1 MRFLVVFL
9 VLLISCSGSTEQKSK
24 VDIYTE
30 KGILLLGNGTE
41 PSGIDPHL
49 ATGVPEHK
57 ILLAL
62 LEGLVVFNPKNN
74 GVLPGVAEDWS
85 VSDDGLSYTFIFN
98 PDAKWTNGDSVKPEH
113 FVYSWERILS
123 SDLGAQYA
131 DMLYVI
137 KNAENFHKGQ
147 IKLPDTT
154 LTTTNGSKLLTIT
167 TRTEHD
173 LSIGNIISL
182 DGFSDTG
189 GISAENLNQTFS
201 ILSVPSTRTFTVS
214 SNINAEKNAISSAA
228 TLMKPFNDFNKV
240 GVSAI
245 ENKLVVTLENPT
257 PYFLN
262 ILTHY
267 STWPVHP
274 ETVEK
279 YGGMISRNNQWTRVD
294 NFVGNGPFKL
304 ESWEIN
310 KALRVSRNELYWGN
324 SANKINGIEFIPI
337 DNELTQDRL
346 FRSGGIHLA
355 NTVPTEKIN
364 RYRDERPN
372 ELNEHNYFGTYYY
385 RINTNIYPLN
395 NINFRKAL
403 SLAIDRELIVK
414 SILKGN
420 QKVSYSF
427 TPPDENSYNPKTTL
441 DFNPIKAKE
450 FLRESGYDVNNPPL
464 EILYNTSEGHQKI
477 AQAIQE
483 MWKKN
488 LGLNVV
494 LTNVDWKVYLARETQ
509 GEFDISR
516 AGWIGDYPDPF
527 TFLDMMVTNRGNNK
541 TGWSNPEFD
550 ELLKNAASQI
560 STEDRYNLYEKAE
573 KILIDELPVIPL
585 YTYTRTYLLSQRVK
599 NWQNNI
605 LDTNP
610 YQFLSLE

>member
-1 MRFLVVFL
+1 MRFLVVFF
-9 VLLISCSGSTEQKSK
+9 VFLISCSGSADQKSK
-24 VDIYTE
+24 VDIYSE

-49 ATGVPEHK
+49 VTGVPEHK

-113 FVYSWERILS
+113 FAYSWERILS
-123 SDLGAQYA
+123 PDLGAQYA

-137 KNAENFHKGQ
+137 KNAEKFHKGD
-147 IKLPDTT
+147 IK
-154 LTTTNGSKLLTIT
+154 
-167 TRTEHD
+167 
-173 LSIGNIISL
+173 
-182 DGFSDTG
+182 
-189 GISAENLNQTFS
+189 
-201 ILSVPSTRTFTVS
+201 
-214 SNINAEKNAISSAA
+214 
-228 TLMKPFNDFNKV
+228 DFNKV
-240 GVSAI
+240 GISITKNMLMV
-245 ENKLVVTLENPT
+245 ELENPT

-274 ETVEK
+274 DTVEK
-279 YGGMISRNNQWTRVD
+279 YGGMISRNNQWTRVN

-310 KALRVSRNELYWGN
+310 KALKVSRNELYWGN
-324 SANKINGIEFIPI
+324 SSNKINGIEFIPI
-337 DNELTQDRL
+337 ENELTQDRL

-355 NTVPTEKIN
+355 NTVPTEKIK

-372 ELNEHNYFGTYYY
+372 EFNEHNYFGTYYY
-385 RINTNIYPLN
+385 RINTNKYPLN
-395 NINFRKAL
+395 NLNFRKAL
-403 SLAIDRELIVK
+403 SLSIDRELIVK

-420 QKVSYSF
+420 QKISYSF
-427 TPPDENSYNPKTTL
+427 TPPDNNGYNPKTKL
-441 DFNPIKAKE
+441 DFNPVKAKQ
-450 FLRESGYDVNNPPL
+450 FLEKSGYDMNNPSL

-488 LGLNVV
+488 LGLNVI

-541 TGWSNPEFD
+541 TGWSNSEFD
-550 ELLKNAASQI
+550 KILKNASSQI
-560 STEDRYNLYEKAE
+560 STIERYNLYEKAE

-585 YTYTRTYLLSQRVK
+585 YTYTRTYLLSERVK

>member
-1 MRFLVVFL
+1 
-9 VLLISCSGSTEQKSK
+9 
-24 VDIYTE
+24 
-30 KGILLLGNGTE
+30 
-41 PSGIDPHL
+41 
-49 ATGVPEHK
+49 
-57 ILLAL
+57 
-62 LEGLVVFNPKNN
+62 
-74 GVLPGVAEDWS
+74 
-85 VSDDGLSYTFIFN
+85 
-98 PDAKWTNGDSVKPEH
+98 
-113 FVYSWERILS
+113 
-123 SDLGAQYA
+123 
-131 DMLYVI
+131 MLYVI
-137 KNAENFHKGQ
+137 KNAEKFHKGD
-147 IKLPDTT
+147 IKD
-154 LTTTNGSKLLTIT
+154 
-167 TRTEHD
+167 
-173 LSIGNIISL
+173 
-182 DGFSDTG
+182 FSQV
-189 GISAENLNQTFS
+189 GISIT
-201 ILSVPSTRTFTVS
+201 
-214 SNINAEKNAISSAA
+214 K
-228 TLMKPFNDFNKV
+228 
-240 GVSAI
+240 
-245 ENKLVVTLENPT
+245 NKLKVELENPT

-310 KALRVSRNELYWGN
+310 KALRVSRNDLYWGN

-364 RYRDERPN
+364 RYRDERPD
-372 ELNEHNYFGTYYY
+372 ELYEHNYFGTYYY
-385 RINTNIYPLN
+385 RINTNKYPLN

-420 QKVSYSF
+420 QKISYSF
-427 TPPDENSYNPKTTL
+427 TPPDENGYNPTTKL

-450 FLRESGYDVNNPPL
+450 FLEKSGYDVNNPPL

-494 LTNVDWKVYLARETQ
+494 LTNVDWKVYLTRETQ

-527 TFLDMMVTNRGNNK
+527 TLDMMVTNREIIKLAGVILN
-541 TGWSNPEFD
+541 
-550 ELLKNAASQI
+550 
-560 STEDRYNLYEKAE
+560 ST
-573 KILIDELPVIPL
+573 I
-585 YTYTRTYLLSQRVK
+585 
-599 NWQNNI
+599 
-605 LDTNP
+605 
-610 YQFLSLE
+610 F

>member
-1 MRFLVVFL
+1 MRILFILIIFLL
-9 VLLISCSGSTEQKSK
+9 SCSGSVDSKSK
-24 VDIYTE
+24 VEIYTE

-41 PSGIDPHL
+41 PSGIDPHIV
-49 ATGVPEHK
+49 TGVPEHK

-74 GVLPGVAEDWS
+74 GILPGVASEWIIS
-85 VSDDGLSYTFIFN
+85 NDGLVYTFKFN
-98 PDAKWTNGDSVKPEH
+98 PNARWTNGEKVLPSD
-113 FVYSWERILS
+113 FVYSWKRILS
-123 SDLGAQYA
+123 PNLGAQYA
-131 DMLYVI
+131 DMLYVV
-137 KNAENFHKGQ
+137 KNAEKFHKG
-147 IKLPDTT
+147 IVD
-154 LTTTNGSKLLTIT
+154 
-167 TRTEHD
+167 
-173 LSIGNIISL
+173 
-182 DGFSDTG
+182 
-189 GISAENLNQTFS
+189 
-201 ILSVPSTRTFTVS
+201 
-214 SNINAEKNAISSAA
+214 
-228 TLMKPFNDFNKV
+228 DFNKV
-240 GVSAI
+240 GISAI
-245 ENKLVVTLENPT
+245 DNQLIITLENPT

-274 ETVEK
+274 KTVEK
-279 YGGMISRNNQWTRVD
+279 HGGMTSRNNQWTRLE

-304 ESWEIN
+304 DSWEIN
-310 KALRVSRNELYWGN
+310 KSLKVSRNKLYWGN
-324 SANKINGIEFIPI
+324 SSNKINGIEFYPI

-355 NTVPTEKIN
+355 NTVPTEKIK
-364 RYRDERPN
+364 RYREERPN
-372 ELNEHNYFGTYYY
+372 ELIEHNYFGTYYY
-385 RINTNIYPLN
+385 RINTRKYPLN
-395 NINFRKAL
+395 NVNFRKAL
-403 SLAIDRELIVK
+403 SLSIDRDLIVK

-427 TPPDENSYNPKTTL
+427 TPPDNKSYNPKTEL
-441 DFNPIKAKE
+441 KFDPVKAKL
-450 FLRESGYDVNNPPL
+450 FLEDSGFDTNNAPL
-464 EILYNTSEGHQKI
+464 EVLYNTSEGHQKI

-494 LTNVDWKVYLARETQ
+494 LTNVDWKVYLERETL

-541 TGWSNPEFD
+541 TGWSNYEFD
-550 ELLKNAASQI
+550 KTLKDASSKI
-560 STEDRYNLYEKAE
+560 STQKRYELYEKAE

-585 YTYTRTYLLSQRVK
+585 YTYTRTYLLSERVK

>member
-1 MRFLVVFL
+1 MRFLLVFL
-9 VLLISCSGSTEQKSK
+9 ILLISCSESTEQKSK

-49 ATGVPEHK
+49 VTGVPEHK

-74 GVLPGVAEDWS
+74 GVLPGVAEDWN
-85 VSDDGLSYTFIFN
+85 VSDDGLSYTFKFN
-98 PDAKWTNGDSVKPEH
+98 PDAKWTNGDSVKPED
-113 FVYSWERILS
+113 FAYSWERILS
-123 SDLGAQYA
+123 PDLGAQYA

-137 KNAENFHKGQ
+137 KNAEKFHKGD
-147 IKLPDTT
+147 IKD
-154 LTTTNGSKLLTIT
+154 
-167 TRTEHD
+167 
-173 LSIGNIISL
+173 
-182 DGFSDTG
+182 FSQV
-189 GISAENLNQTFS
+189 GISIT
-201 ILSVPSTRTFTVS
+201 
-214 SNINAEKNAISSAA
+214 K
-228 TLMKPFNDFNKV
+228 
-240 GVSAI
+240 
-245 ENKLVVTLENPT
+245 NKLKVELENPT

-279 YGGMISRNNQWTRVD
+279 YGGMISRNNQWTRVE

-310 KALRVSRNELYWGN
+310 KALRVSRNDLYWGN

-364 RYRDERPN
+364 RYRDERPD
-372 ELNEHNYFGTYYY
+372 ELYEHNYFGTYYY
-385 RINTNIYPLN
+385 RINTNKYPLN

-420 QKVSYSF
+420 QKISYSF
-427 TPPDENSYNPKTTL
+427 TPPDENGYNPTTKL

-450 FLRESGYDVNNPPL
+450 FLEKSGYDVNNPPL

-494 LTNVDWKVYLARETQ
+494 LTNVDWKVYLTRETQ

-541 TGWSNPEFD
+541 TGWSNSEFD
-550 ELLKNAASQI
+550 NILKNAASQI
-560 STEDRYNLYEKAE
+560 STSDRYNLYEKAE

>member
-9 VLLISCSGSTEQKSK
+9 ILLISCSGSTEQKSK
-24 VDIYTE
+24 VDIYSE

-49 ATGVPEHK
+49 VTGVPEHK

-74 GVLPGVAEDWS
+74 GVLPGVAEDWNI
-85 VSDDGLSYTFIFN
+85 SDDGLSYTFIFN
-98 PDAKWTNGDSVKPEH
+98 PDAKWTNGDLVKPED

-123 SDLGAQYA
+123 PDLGAQYA

-137 KNAENFHKGQ
+137 KNAEKFHKGD
-147 IKLPDTT
+147 IKD
-154 LTTTNGSKLLTIT
+154 
-167 TRTEHD
+167 
-173 LSIGNIISL
+173 
-182 DGFSDTG
+182 FSQV
-189 GISAENLNQTFS
+189 GISIT
-201 ILSVPSTRTFTVS
+201 
-214 SNINAEKNAISSAA
+214 K
-228 TLMKPFNDFNKV
+228 
-240 GVSAI
+240 
-245 ENKLVVTLENPT
+245 NKLKVELENPT

-304 ESWEIN
+304 MSWEIN
-310 KALRVSRNELYWGN
+310 KALRVSRNDLYWGN
-324 SANKINGIEFIPI
+324 SENKINGIEFIPI

-364 RYRDERPN
+364 RYRDDRPD
-372 ELNEHNYFGTYYY
+372 ELYEHNYFGTYYY
-385 RINTNIYPLN
+385 RINTNKYPLN
-395 NINFRKAL
+395 NLNFRKAL

-420 QKVSYSF
+420 QKISYSF
-427 TPPDENSYNPKTTL
+427 TPPDETGYNPKTKL

-450 FLRESGYDVNNPPL
+450 FLEKSGYDVNNPPL

-494 LTNVDWKVYLARETQ
+494 LTNVDWKVYLTRETQ

-541 TGWSNPEFD
+541 TGWSNSEFD
-550 ELLKNAASQI
+550 NILKNAASEI
-560 STEDRYNLYEKAE
+560 STSDRYNLYEKAE

>member
-1 MRFLVVFL
+1 MRFLVVL
-9 VLLISCSGSTEQKSK
+9 LILLISCSGSTEQKSK

-49 ATGVPEHK
+49 VTGVPEHK

-74 GVLPGVAEDWS
+74 EVLPGVAEDWS

-98 PDAKWTNGDSVKPEH
+98 PDAKWTNGDSVKPED
-113 FVYSWERILS
+113 FAYSWERILS
-123 SDLGAQYA
+123 PDLGAQYA

-137 KNAENFHKGQ
+137 KNAEKFHKGD
-147 IKLPDTT
+147 IKDF
-154 LTTTNGSKLLTIT
+154 SKV
-167 TRTEHD
+167 
-173 LSIGNIISL
+173 
-182 DGFSDTG
+182 
-189 GISAENLNQTFS
+189 GISIT
-201 ILSVPSTRTFTVS
+201 
-214 SNINAEKNAISSAA
+214 K
-228 TLMKPFNDFNKV
+228 
-240 GVSAI
+240 
-245 ENKLVVTLENPT
+245 NKLKVELENPT

-274 ETVEK
+274 ETVEQ

-310 KALRVSRNELYWGN
+310 KALRVSRNDLYWGN

-364 RYRDERPN
+364 RYRDERPD
-372 ELNEHNYFGTYYY
+372 ELYEHNYFGTYYY
-385 RINTNIYPLN
+385 RINTNKYPLN
-395 NINFRKAL
+395 NLNFRKAL

-420 QKVSYSF
+420 QKISYSF
-427 TPPDENSYNPKTTL
+427 TPPDENGYNPKTKL

-450 FLRESGYDVNNPPL
+450 FLEKSGYDVNNPPL

-494 LTNVDWKVYLARETQ
+494 LTNVDWKVYLTRETQ

-541 TGWSNPEFD
+541 TGWSNSEFD
-550 ELLKNAASQI
+550 NILKNAASQI
-560 STEDRYNLYEKAE
+560 STSDRYNLYEKAE

>member
-1 MRFLVVFL
+1 MRFLLVFL
-9 VLLISCSGSTEQKSK
+9 ILLISCSESTEQKSK

-49 ATGVPEHK
+49 VTGVPEHK

-74 GVLPGVAEDWS
+74 GVLPGVAEDWII
-85 VSDDGLSYTFIFN
+85 SDDGLSYTFIFN
-98 PDAKWTNGDSVKPEH
+98 PDAKWTNGDSVKPED
-113 FVYSWERILS
+113 FAYSWERILS
-123 SDLGAQYA
+123 PDLGAQYA

-137 KNAENFHKGQ
+137 KNAEKFHKGD
-147 IKLPDTT
+147 IKD
-154 LTTTNGSKLLTIT
+154 
-167 TRTEHD
+167 
-173 LSIGNIISL
+173 
-182 DGFSDTG
+182 FSQV
-189 GISAENLNQTFS
+189 GISIT
-201 ILSVPSTRTFTVS
+201 
-214 SNINAEKNAISSAA
+214 K
-228 TLMKPFNDFNKV
+228 
-240 GVSAI
+240 
-245 ENKLVVTLENPT
+245 NKLKVELENPT

-310 KALRVSRNELYWGN
+310 KALRVSRNDLYWGN

-364 RYRDERPN
+364 RYRDERPD
-372 ELNEHNYFGTYYY
+372 ELYEHNYFGTYYY
-385 RINTNIYPLN
+385 RINTNKYPLN

-420 QKVSYSF
+420 QKISYSF
-427 TPPDENSYNPKTTL
+427 TPPDENGYNPKTKL

-450 FLRESGYDVNNPPL
+450 FLEKSGYDVNNPPL

-494 LTNVDWKVYLARETQ
+494 LTNVDWKVYLTRETQ

-541 TGWSNPEFD
+541 TGWSNSEFD
-550 ELLKNAASQI
+550 NILKNAASQI
-560 STEDRYNLYEKAE
+560 STSDRYNLYEKAE

>member
-1 MRFLVVFL
+1 MRFLLVFL
-9 VLLISCSGSTEQKSK
+9 ILLISCSESTEQKSK

-49 ATGVPEHK
+49 VTGVPEHK

-74 GVLPGVAEDWS
+74 GVLPGVAEDWII
-85 VSDDGLSYTFIFN
+85 SDDGLSYTFKFN
-98 PDAKWTNGDSVKPEH
+98 PDAKWTNGDSVKPED
-113 FVYSWERILS
+113 FAYSWERILS
-123 SDLGAQYA
+123 PDLGAQYA

-137 KNAENFHKGQ
+137 KNAEKFHKGD
-147 IKLPDTT
+147 IKD
-154 LTTTNGSKLLTIT
+154 
-167 TRTEHD
+167 
-173 LSIGNIISL
+173 
-182 DGFSDTG
+182 FSQV
-189 GISAENLNQTFS
+189 GISIT
-201 ILSVPSTRTFTVS
+201 
-214 SNINAEKNAISSAA
+214 K
-228 TLMKPFNDFNKV
+228 
-240 GVSAI
+240 
-245 ENKLVVTLENPT
+245 NKLKVELENPT

-310 KALRVSRNELYWGN
+310 KALRVSRNDLYWGN

-364 RYRDERPN
+364 RYRDERPD
-372 ELNEHNYFGTYYY
+372 ELYEHNYFGTYYY
-385 RINTNIYPLN
+385 RINTNKYPLN

-420 QKVSYSF
+420 QKISYSF
-427 TPPDENSYNPKTTL
+427 TPPDENGYNPKTKL

-450 FLRESGYDVNNPPL
+450 FLEKSGYDVNNPPL

-494 LTNVDWKVYLARETQ
+494 LTNVDWKVYLTRETQ

-541 TGWSNPEFD
+541 TGWSNSEFD
-550 ELLKNAASQI
+550 NILKNAASQI
-560 STEDRYNLYEKAE
+560 STSDRYNLYEKAE

>member
-9 VLLISCSGSTEQKSK
+9 ILLISCSGSTEKKSK

-49 ATGVPEHK
+49 VTGVPEHK

-98 PDAKWTNGDSVKPEH
+98 TDAKWTNGDSVKPED
-113 FVYSWERILS
+113 FAYSWERILS
-123 SDLGAQYA
+123 PDLGAQYA

-137 KNAENFHKGQ
+137 KNAEKFHKGD
-147 IKLPDTT
+147 IKDF
-154 LTTTNGSKLLTIT
+154 SKV
-167 TRTEHD
+167 
-173 LSIGNIISL
+173 
-182 DGFSDTG
+182 
-189 GISAENLNQTFS
+189 GISIT
-201 ILSVPSTRTFTVS
+201 
-214 SNINAEKNAISSAA
+214 K
-228 TLMKPFNDFNKV
+228 
-240 GVSAI
+240 
-245 ENKLVVTLENPT
+245 NKLKVELENPT

-304 ESWEIN
+304 ESWDIN
-310 KALRVSRNELYWGN
+310 KALRVSRNDLYWGN

-364 RYRDERPN
+364 RYRDERPD
-372 ELNEHNYFGTYYY
+372 ELYEHNYFGTYYY
-385 RINTNIYPLN
+385 RINTNKYPLN
-395 NINFRKAL
+395 ILSFRKAL

-420 QKVSYSF
+420 QKISYSF
-427 TPPDENSYNPKTTL
+427 TPPDENGYNPKTKL

-450 FLRESGYDVNNPPL
+450 FLEKSGYDVNNPPL

-494 LTNVDWKVYLARETQ
+494 LTNVDWKVYLTRETQ

-541 TGWSNPEFD
+541 TGWSNSEFD
-550 ELLKNAASQI
+550 NILKNAASQI
-560 STEDRYNLYEKAE
+560 SVSDRYNLYEKAE

-585 YTYTRTYLLSQRVK
+585 YTYTRTYLLSQRVR

>member
-1 MRFLVVFL
+1 MRFLLVFL
-9 VLLISCSGSTEQKSK
+9 ILLISCSGSTEQKSK

-49 ATGVPEHK
+49 VTGVPEHK

-74 GVLPGVAEDWS
+74 GVLPGVAEDWNI
-85 VSDDGLSYTFIFN
+85 SDDGLSYTFIFN
-98 PDAKWTNGDSVKPEH
+98 PDAKWTNGDSVKPED
-113 FVYSWERILS
+113 FAYSWERILS
-123 SDLGAQYA
+123 PDLGAQYA

-137 KNAENFHKGQ
+137 KNAEKFHKGD
-147 IKLPDTT
+147 IKD
-154 LTTTNGSKLLTIT
+154 
-167 TRTEHD
+167 
-173 LSIGNIISL
+173 
-182 DGFSDTG
+182 FSQV
-189 GISAENLNQTFS
+189 GISIT
-201 ILSVPSTRTFTVS
+201 
-214 SNINAEKNAISSAA
+214 K
-228 TLMKPFNDFNKV
+228 
-240 GVSAI
+240 
-245 ENKLVVTLENPT
+245 NKLKVELENPT

-310 KALRVSRNELYWGN
+310 KALRVSRNDLYWGN

-364 RYRDERPN
+364 RYRDERPD
-372 ELNEHNYFGTYYY
+372 ELYEHNYFGTYYY
-385 RINTNIYPLN
+385 RINTNKYPLN

-420 QKVSYSF
+420 QKISYSF
-427 TPPDENSYNPKTTL
+427 TPPDENGYNPKTKL

-450 FLRESGYDVNNPPL
+450 FLEKSGYDVNNPPL

-494 LTNVDWKVYLARETQ
+494 LTNVDWKVYLTRETQ

-541 TGWSNPEFD
+541 TGWSNSEFD
-550 ELLKNAASQI
+550 NILKNAASQI
-560 STEDRYNLYEKAE
+560 STSDRYNLYEKAE

>member
-1 MRFLVVFL
+1 MRFLVVFFI
-9 VLLISCSGSTEQKSK
+9 LLISCSGSTEQKTK

-49 ATGVPEHK
+49 VTGVPEHK

-74 GVLPGVAEDWS
+74 GILPGVAEDWS
-85 VSDDGLSYTFIFN
+85 ISDDGLSYTFIFN
-98 PDAKWTNGDSVKPEH
+98 PDAKWTNGDSVKPED
-113 FVYSWERILS
+113 FAYSWERILS
-123 SDLGAQYA
+123 PDLGAQYA

-137 KNAENFHKGQ
+137 KNAEKFHKGD
-147 IKLPDTT
+147 IKDF
-154 LTTTNGSKLLTIT
+154 SKV
-167 TRTEHD
+167 
-173 LSIGNIISL
+173 
-182 DGFSDTG
+182 
-189 GISAENLNQTFS
+189 GISIT
-201 ILSVPSTRTFTVS
+201 
-214 SNINAEKNAISSAA
+214 K
-228 TLMKPFNDFNKV
+228 
-240 GVSAI
+240 
-245 ENKLVVTLENPT
+245 NKLEVELENPT

-310 KALRVSRNELYWGN
+310 KALRVSRNDLYWGN

-364 RYRDERPN
+364 RYRDERPD
-372 ELNEHNYFGTYYY
+372 ELYEHNYFGTYYY
-385 RINTNIYPLN
+385 RINTNKYPLN
-395 NINFRKAL
+395 NLNFRKAL

-427 TPPDENSYNPKTTL
+427 TPPDENGYNPKTKL
-441 DFNPIKAKE
+441 DFNPIKAKK
-450 FLRESGYDVNNPPL
+450 FLEKSGYDVNNPPL

-494 LTNVDWKVYLARETQ
+494 LTNVDWKVYLTRETQ

-541 TGWSNPEFD
+541 TGWSNSEFD
-550 ELLKNAASQI
+550 NILKNAASQI
-560 STEDRYNLYEKAE
+560 STSDRYNLYEKAE

-585 YTYTRTYLLSQRVK
+585 YTYTRTYLLSKRVK

>member
-9 VLLISCSGSTEQKSK
+9 IFLISCSGGTEQKSK
-24 VDIYTE
+24 VDIYSE

-49 ATGVPEHK
+49 VTGVPEHK

-62 LEGLVVFNPKNN
+62 LEGLVVLNPKNN
-74 GVLPGVAEDWS
+74 GVLPGVAAEWII
-85 VSDDGLSYTFIFN
+85 SDDGLSYTFIFN

-113 FVYSWERILS
+113 FAYSWERILS
-123 SDLGAQYA
+123 PDLGAQYA

-137 KNAENFHKGQ
+137 KNAEKFHKGD
-147 IKLPDTT
+147 IK
-154 LTTTNGSKLLTIT
+154 
-167 TRTEHD
+167 
-173 LSIGNIISL
+173 
-182 DGFSDTG
+182 
-189 GISAENLNQTFS
+189 
-201 ILSVPSTRTFTVS
+201 
-214 SNINAEKNAISSAA
+214 
-228 TLMKPFNDFNKV
+228 DFNKV
-240 GVSAI
+240 GISITKNMLMV
-245 ENKLVVTLENPT
+245 ELENPT

-274 ETVEK
+274 DTVEK
-279 YGGMISRNNQWTRVD
+279 YGGMVSRNNQWTRVK

-310 KALRVSRNELYWGN
+310 KALKVSRNELYWGN
-324 SANKINGIEFIPI
+324 SSNKINGIEFIPI
-337 DNELTQDRL
+337 ENELTQDRL

-355 NTVPTEKIN
+355 NTVPTEKIK

-372 ELNEHNYFGTYYY
+372 EFNEHNYFGTYYY
-385 RINTNIYPLN
+385 RINTNKYPLN
-395 NINFRKAL
+395 NLNFRKAL
-403 SLAIDRELIVK
+403 SLSIDRELIVK

-420 QKVSYSF
+420 QKISYSF
-427 TPPDENSYNPKTTL
+427 TPPDNNGYNPKTKL
-441 DFNPIKAKE
+441 DFNPVKAKQ
-450 FLRESGYDVNNPPL
+450 FLEKSGYDMNNPSL

-488 LGLNVV
+488 LGLNVI

-541 TGWSNPEFD
+541 TGWSNSEFD
-550 ELLKNAASQI
+550 NILKNAASQI
-560 STEDRYNLYEKAE
+560 STSDRYNLYEKAE

-585 YTYTRTYLLSQRVK
+585 YTYTRTYLLSERVK

>member
-1 MRFLVVFL
+1 MRFLLVFL
-9 VLLISCSGSTEQKSK
+9 ILLISCSESTEQKSK

-49 ATGVPEHK
+49 VTGVPEHK

-74 GVLPGVAEDWS
+74 GVLPGVAEDWII
-85 VSDDGLSYTFIFN
+85 SDDGLSYTFIFN
-98 PDAKWTNGDSVKPEH
+98 PDAKWTNGDSVKPED
-113 FVYSWERILS
+113 FAYSWERILS
-123 SDLGAQYA
+123 PDLGAQYA

-137 KNAENFHKGQ
+137 KNAEKFHKGD
-147 IKLPDTT
+147 IKD
-154 LTTTNGSKLLTIT
+154 
-167 TRTEHD
+167 
-173 LSIGNIISL
+173 
-182 DGFSDTG
+182 FSQV
-189 GISAENLNQTFS
+189 GISIT
-201 ILSVPSTRTFTVS
+201 
-214 SNINAEKNAISSAA
+214 K
-228 TLMKPFNDFNKV
+228 
-240 GVSAI
+240 
-245 ENKLVVTLENPT
+245 NKLKVELENPT

-279 YGGMISRNNQWTRVD
+279 FGGMISRNNQWTRVD

-310 KALRVSRNELYWGN
+310 KALRVSRNDLYWGN

-364 RYRDERPN
+364 RYRDERPD
-372 ELNEHNYFGTYYY
+372 ELYEHNYFGTYYY
-385 RINTNIYPLN
+385 RINTNKYPLN

-420 QKVSYSF
+420 QKISYSF
-427 TPPDENSYNPKTTL
+427 TPPDENGYNPKTKL

-450 FLRESGYDVNNPPL
+450 FLEKSGYDVNNPPL

-494 LTNVDWKVYLARETQ
+494 LTNVDWKVYLTRETQ

-541 TGWSNPEFD
+541 TGWSNSEFD
-550 ELLKNAASQI
+550 NILKNAASQI
-560 STEDRYNLYEKAE
+560 STSDRYNLYEKAE

>member
-1 MRFLVVFL
+1 MRILFILLLFLL
-9 VLLISCSGSTEQKSK
+9 NCSGGEDGKTK
-24 VDIYTE
+24 VDIFSE

-41 PSGIDPHL
+41 PSGIDPHIVK
-49 ATGVPEHK
+49 GVPEHK

-74 GVLPGVAEDWS
+74 GVLPGVASDWTIS
-85 VSDDGLSYTFIFN
+85 NDGLVYTFIFN
-98 PDAKWTNGDSVKPEH
+98 PNARWTNGEKVQPSD
-113 FVYSWERILS
+113 FVYSWKRILS
-123 SDLGAQYA
+123 PDLGAQYA

-137 KNAENFHKGQ
+137 KNAEKFHKG
-147 IKLPDTT
+147 IED
-154 LTTTNGSKLLTIT
+154 
-167 TRTEHD
+167 
-173 LSIGNIISL
+173 
-182 DGFSDTG
+182 
-189 GISAENLNQTFS
+189 
-201 ILSVPSTRTFTVS
+201 
-214 SNINAEKNAISSAA
+214 
-228 TLMKPFNDFNKV
+228 DFNKV
-240 GVSAI
+240 GISAI
-245 ENKLVVTLENPT
+245 DNQLVITLENAT

-279 YGGMISRNNQWTRVD
+279 FGGMTNRNNQWTRLE

-304 ESWEIN
+304 VSWEIN
-310 KALRVSRNELYWGN
+310 KSLKVSRNELYWGN
-324 SANKINGIEFIPI
+324 SSNKINGIEFFPI

-355 NTVPTEKIN
+355 NTVPTEKIKK
-364 RYRDERPN
+364 YREERPN
-372 ELNEHNYFGTYYY
+372 QLIEHNYFGTYYY
-385 RINTNIYPLN
+385 RINTRKYPLN
-395 NINFRKAL
+395 NANFRKAL
-403 SLAIDRELIVK
+403 SLSIDRDLIVK

-427 TPPDENSYNPKTTL
+427 TPPDDKSYNPKTEL
-441 DFNPIKAKE
+441 KFDPVKAKL
-450 FLRESGYDVNNPPL
+450 FLEYSGYDTSNAPL
-464 EILYNTSEGHQKI
+464 EVLYNTSEGHQKI

-483 MWKKN
+483 MWKNN

-494 LTNVDWKVYLARETQ
+494 LTNVDWKVYLERETL

-527 TFLDMMVTNRGNNK
+527 TFLDMMVTDRGNNK
-541 TGWSNPEFD
+541 TGWSNYEFD
-550 ELLKNAASQI
+550 KTLKDASSEI
-560 STEDRYNLYEKAE
+560 STQKRYELYEKAE

-585 YTYTRTYLLSQRVK
+585 YTYTRTYLLSDRVK

>member
-1 MRFLVVFL
+1 MRFLVVFF
-9 VLLISCSGSTEQKSK
+9 VFLISCSGSTDQKSK
-24 VDIYTE
+24 VDIYSE

-49 ATGVPEHK
+49 VTGVPEHK

-85 VSDDGLSYTFIFN
+85 VSDDGLSYSFIFN

-113 FVYSWERILS
+113 FAYSWERILS
-123 SDLGAQYA
+123 PDLGAQYA

-137 KNAENFHKGQ
+137 KNAEKFHKGD
-147 IKLPDTT
+147 IKDF
-154 LTTTNGSKLLTIT
+154 SKV
-167 TRTEHD
+167 
-173 LSIGNIISL
+173 
-182 DGFSDTG
+182 
-189 GISAENLNQTFS
+189 GISIT
-201 ILSVPSTRTFTVS
+201 
-214 SNINAEKNAISSAA
+214 K
-228 TLMKPFNDFNKV
+228 
-240 GVSAI
+240 
-245 ENKLVVTLENPT
+245 NKLKVELENPT

-346 FRSGGIHLA
+346 FRSGGIHLS

-364 RYRDERPN
+364 RYRDERPD

-385 RINTNIYPLN
+385 RINTNKYPLN

-420 QKVSYSF
+420 QKISYSF
-427 TPPDENSYNPKTTL
+427 TPPDENGYNPKTNL

-450 FLRESGYDVNNPPL
+450 FLEESGYDINNPPL

-494 LTNVDWKVYLARETQ
+494 LTNVDWKVYLTRETQ

-541 TGWSNPEFD
+541 TGWSNSEFD
-550 ELLKNAASQI
+550 NILKNAASQI
-560 STEDRYNLYEKAE
+560 STSDRYNLYEKAE
-573 KILIDELPVIPL
+573 RILIDELPVIPL